1 MSAGQ
6 NNKLNTT
13 KQRVLY
19 SLEKNK
25 QQSFYGRMTE
35 SDSFVRLPEFY
46 TDEKRPQ
53 RSKMSHRRDNQTK
66 TSKQIVELAIEKG
79 RQRGTTQQSSKA
91 YEQSQIAQKI
101 KTAHINPTQGRYNEN
116 GQRNNFH
123 AYESFQKDLSF
134 ENLLENDTDEESRY
148 AKQANSAPRTIKQ

>member
-25 QQSFYGRMTE
+25 QQSVYGRMTE

-79 RQRGTTQQSSKA
+79 RQRGTTQ
-91 YEQSQIAQKI
+91 
-101 KTAHINPTQGRYNEN
+101 
-116 GQRNNFH
+116 
-123 AYESFQKDLSF
+123 
-134 ENLLENDTDEESRY
+134 
-148 AKQANSAPRTIKQ
+148 